1 MTVFMMDINVQHEVP
16 LIPTPTTTESTTST
30 TVALDSE
37 TLTALHQRITDLEK
51 DVKELKDVDN
61 STKVISTIQFEV
73 PKAVKEYLR
82 SSLDDAMHKQ
92 VSKETITSFDTIA
105 LAEFDQ
111 KTTLFETMTKS
122 KSFNKSPK
130 QIALYHALIESILED
145 EDAMDEGVVDKLK
158 GGSSSKRY
166 MTSTTKTKDAK
177 YDILGI
183 KVMVP
188 SVSKH
193 DVYSTKR
200 IIAVT
205 KVKVMKSY
213 NYGYL
218 EEIEVRR
225 EDQHLYKFKE
235 GSICID
241 QWGIVVIAIVFD
253 EVTKTL
259 SSIHVKDVQ
268 LTGLEII
275 HKTTEKI
282 IQTKSRIQAARDRQN
297 SYADVRRKPLEFQ
310 VGDKVMLKV
319 SHWKGVIR
327 FGKRGKLNPSTFH
340 VSNLK
345 KCLSDE
351 SLVIPLDEIHI
362 DYKLHFVEEPVE
374 T

>member
-158 GGSSSKRY
+158 
-166 MTSTTKTKDAK
+166 
-177 YDILGI
+177 
-183 KVMVP
+183 
-188 SVSKH
+188 
-193 DVYSTKR
+193 
-200 IIAVT
+200 
-205 KVKVMKSY
+205 
-213 NYGYL
+213 
-218 EEIEVRR
+218 
-225 EDQHLYKFKE
+225 
-235 GSICID
+235 
-241 QWGIVVIAIVFD
+241 
-253 EVTKTL
+253 
-259 SSIHVKDVQ
+259 
-268 LTGLEII
+268 
-275 HKTTEKI
+275 
-282 IQTKSRIQAARDRQN
+282 
-297 SYADVRRKPLEFQ
+297 
-310 VGDKVMLKV
+310 
-319 SHWKGVIR
+319 
-327 FGKRGKLNPSTFH
+327 
-340 VSNLK
+340 
-345 KCLSDE
+345 
-351 SLVIPLDEIHI
+351 
-362 DYKLHFVEEPVE
+362 
-374 T
+374 